1 MNLQDTSSNQE
12 QAKKQIAKDL
22 GLSLDQIIFI
32 PQFDFHIDM
41 FYRPLHN
48 GEIGVPDYE
57 A

>member
-1 MNLQDTSSNQE
+1 MNLKDTPANRDT
-12 QAKKQIAKDL
+12 AKRHIAEDL